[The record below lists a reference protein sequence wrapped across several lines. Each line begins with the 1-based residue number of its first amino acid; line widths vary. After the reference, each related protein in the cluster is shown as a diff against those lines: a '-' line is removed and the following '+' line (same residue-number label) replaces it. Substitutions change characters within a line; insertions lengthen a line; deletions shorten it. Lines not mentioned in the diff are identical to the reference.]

1 MGTFK
6 KVIILLLLSVFFGLL
21 MELFQNVFT
30 TTRMADGY
38 DVIANTL
45 GAIFAVI
52 LILLYE
58 KFSQSNKN

>member
-21 MELFQNVFT
+21 IELLQNVFT
-30 TTRMADGY
+30 TTRVADVY
-38 DVIANTL
+38 DVLANTL

-58 KFSQSNKN
+58 KYRQSNEN